1 MIPAWL
7 GLCIPITRF
16 ATDWIPHLTDLLLFF
31 FFFSLSAAHSAQP
44 IISTIEVLTGLDA
57 RAVSDNP
64 SLIGFS
70 GMSRG
75 LLRVAIRVLTMVSFV
90 AMAILFPFFDRV
102 MALLGSAMCF
112 TICVILPLLFHL
124 RIFGRDI
131 SLRERVLDYA
141 LIAVSSVLAVV
152 GTVWVFLPW

>member
-1 MIPAWL
+1 M
-7 GLCIPITRF
+7 
-16 ATDWIPHLTDLLLFF
+16 
-31 FFFSLSAAHSAQP
+31 
-44 IISTIEVLTGLDA
+44 
-57 RAVSDNP
+57 SDNP